1 VCEGGKFGLPAGRYF
16 YLIWL
21 GGEKYERG
29 WFNKFSINTGIIIRS
44 VTVLSLR
51 IAHSWQENI
60 TT

>member
-1 VCEGGKFGLPAGRYF
+1 MGLPAGGYF

-29 WFNKFSINTGIIIRS
+29 QINKSSINTDIIIRS